1 MNVGLQGIVDFDLNE
16 LFQRLILFRFQFNVV
31 FLWNEKLMCPELLLV
46 ELQLFLEG
54 GKLIDELLL
63 GILELT
69 DNLATAIF
77 LLLESEL
84 EVGSL
89 GLKNLRK
96 LALLH
101 SQLVNLFL
109 QLGNPLAE
117 LLLLGG

>member
-1 MNVGLQGIVDFDLNE
+1 MGA
-16 LFQRLILFRFQFNVV
+16 
-31 FLWNEKLMCPELLLV
+31 ELLLV
-46 ELQLFLEG
+46 KLQFLLEG
-54 GKLIDELLL
+54 GKLINKLLL
-63 GILELT
+63 GILHLT

-77 LLLESEL
+77 LLLKSKL

-89 GLKNLRK
+89 GLKNLSK

>member
-1 MNVGLQGIVDFDLNE
+1 
-16 LFQRLILFRFQFNVV
+16 
-31 FLWNEKLMCPELLLV
+31 MCPELLLV